1 MLIKFLTRNSPF
13 SYFSRKSISRSEPK
27 IVFFAWKHENGLL
40 MLFWTCKYAT
50 NELRNEIRGTKEQ
63 QRTITY
69 EINLIKQQLPIEH
82 TIYSGD
88 GTEDSDISDDED
100 YRQTVHRIQSA
111 SDLQTHSLRKN
122 ISRLENTVFNLQV
135 KINSVRTEQN
145 QKHNQVNR
153 VIQRMVTR

>member
-1 MLIKFLTRNSPF
+1 M
-13 SYFSRKSISRSEPK
+13 
-27 IVFFAWKHENGLL
+27 
-40 MLFWTCKYAT
+40 
-50 NELRNEIRGTKEQ
+50 
-63 QRTITY
+63 
-69 EINLIKQQLPIEH
+69 PIEH